1 MKKRLL
7 SLLLALVT
15 ALSLCAPALAADA
28 DYATEVADALH
39 AAGLFSG
46 TGTRSDG
53 TPIYDLDSTATRAQ
67 AVTMLVRVL
76 GKEAEAQTGTYTT
89 PFTDVPDWAKGY
101 VGYAYTARLT
111 NGVAADAFGSQMTV
125 SAVQY
130 LTFVLIALGYE
141 SGTDFMWNTSYTLA
155 EELGIIDAGEWRA
168 NETFTR
174 GDMVVISYKALLT
187 AKKGGSKT
195 LAKTLGLTDLAVVE
209 APAPDPTLNGPQYP
223 GSPTTFHYVNAE
235 DPALLVM
242 DNLGNM
248 VYDIGGAA
256 EGTVIRHSDLELI
269 GSANENVTNFFT
281 AMNQIDSAIEVNSD
295 GKITYN
301 GHNGGVY
308 KVQNSNYVLTMSSWG
323 GWSAGTTVGRNIFL
337 NGLVYFGGE
346 EMGTAVWG
354 LLDEHYRFRS
364 DGSVPISNELAAKY
378 GLTIKNQET
387 KNNLVYTA
395 TVSNG
400 MDTWV
405 VSYCTENPYGFQT
418 TGVNIPV

>member
-174 GDMVVISYKALLT
+174 GDMAVISYKALLT

-235 DPALLVM
+235 DPNNLVL

-248 VYDIGGAA
+248 KYDIHGAS
-256 EGTVIRHSDLELI
+256 EGTVINHSDLTFV
-269 GSANENVTNFFT
+269 GSANENVQNFFT
-281 AMNQIDSAIEVNSD
+281 VMNQIDANVHVDND
-295 GKITYN
+295 GQISYIGSECGTYRA
-301 GHNGGVY
+301 NGG
-308 KVQNSNYVLTMSSWG
+308 NYVLTKDSWG
-323 GWSAGTTVGRNIFL
+323 GWSSGLTVGRNIFL
-337 NGLVYFGGE
+337 NALVYFGGE
-346 EMGTAVWG
+346 DMGTAVWG
-354 LLDEHYRFRS
+354 LLDEHYRTGDAPES
-364 DGSVPISNELAAKY
+364 PISDALAAKY
-378 GLTIKNQET
+378 GLAIEHIESMGDCYRAN
-387 KNNLVYTA
+387 
-395 TVSNG
+395 VSNG
-400 MDTWV
+400 KSTWFI
-405 VSYCTENPYGFQT
+405 SYIIQNPYGEQYT
-418 TGVNIPV
+418 IIKIPV